1 MKLSPVQRLQKGF
14 TLIELLVVIGI
25 LGILA
30 AALVATIDPFE
41 QLKKA
46 QDTTTTNVL
55 TEWITA
61 TTRYYTTHLAFPWEA
76 TGANCNSG
84 ADPDGANALS
94 QAAPG
99 MSSCTTAL
107 IGDNELKAAFASSAN
122 LQFIYITYD
131 SGLKQVTGCF
141 NPQSKSMLH
150 NVNTKFSETGADL
163 SAGICATNATKD
175 TAQTDPTVANHCFW
189 CTR

>member
-1 MKLSPVQRLQKGF
+1 MKLSPVQKIQKGF

-76 TGANCNSG
+76 TPAGAGCND
-84 ADPDGANALS
+84 AAFPDGSDALDV
-94 QAAPG
+94 AVMAT
-99 MSSCTTAL
+99 CTTAL

-122 LQFIYITYD
+122 LKFVFITYD
-131 SGLKQVTGCF
+131 DNLKQVTGCF

-150 NVNTKFSETGADL
+150 NVNTHFSVTGAEL
-163 SAGICATNATKD
+163 GGSGGICETNAAKD
-175 TAQTDPTVANHCFW
+175 NNPTSCYW
-189 CTR
+189 CTK